1 MKKPILPSRSLLF
14 QCLIYSAFICFV
26 AMPQSTFA
34 HGEKSSAAMAQA
46 ANDLVATFNAEQKE
60 KVVFKFED
68 RNRVSW
74 HFFPNRSNRAGLP
87 MNALNKKQRKGVNE
101 LLNVLLTV
109 EAFQD
114 QENLRLI
121 HGLKKDLEAPDN
133 PRHLYF
139 IAVFGQPSTKST
151 WGWRYEGHH
160 LSLNCTLVDGQHFA
174 VTPSFWGVAPVTV
187 QKGPY
192 KGLEA
197 FKKER
202 KLALGLVNSFTDKQK
217 SLAASDKKKS
227 PGTATKLNRKGY
239 QPPVGIRFG
248 DLDKS
253 QQSKLLELVR
263 AYAGKFRPDILKQI
277 DGRKKIEDTSTMT
290 FAYSPKSK
298 KNVHDYSIQTKDYL
312 IEFSNPGDN
321 HVHSAWRD
329 FDGDFG
335 RDLIAEHLKVA
346 HGKDE
351 PNKPVASKPA
361 PPKKPV
367 AAKKPVPPG
376 KPVKAKKPTEHKEI
390 PKLDL
395 SGFTARQQ
403 ASILKRANNEMCDC
417 GCSMTVAGCRHDDPT
432 CKTSIGLVKAI
443 VKAVTGVQLQ
453 D

>member
-1 MKKPILPSRSLLF
+1 MIKEKMPVTRIPI
-14 QCLIYSAFICFV
+14 CLICSTLICLLSA
-26 AMPQSTFA
+26 PQATSA
-34 HGEKSSAAMAQA
+34 HGEKSAVAMAEA
-46 ANDLVATFNAEQKE
+46 AKDLVAAFNAEQKA
-60 KVVFKFED
+60 KAFFKFED
-68 RNRVSW
+68 KNRVSW
-74 HFFPNRSNRAGLP
+74 HFFPNRANRAGLP
-87 MNALNKKQRKGVNE
+87 LNALNKNQRAGVKE

-139 IAVFGQPSTKST
+139 IAIFGQPSAKST

-174 VTPSFWGVAPVTV
+174 VTPSFWGVGPVTV

-202 KLALGLVNSFTDKQK
+202 KLALSLVNSFTDRQK
-217 SLAASDKKKS
+217 SLASSDKGKS
-227 PGTATKLNRKGY
+227 PGTATKLNRKSY
-239 QPPVGIRFG
+239 QPPIGIRFG

-253 QQSKLLELVR
+253 QQSKLIELVR

-290 FAYSPKSK
+290 FAYSPKSE
-298 KNVHDYSIQTKDYL
+298 KNVHDYRIQTKDYL
-312 IEFSNPGDN
+312 IEFNNPGDN

-335 RDLIAEHLKVA
+335 RDLIAEHLKAA
-346 HGKDE
+346 HSKHE
-351 PNKPVASKPA
+351 PNKPP
-361 PPKKPV
+361 
-367 AAKKPVPPG
+367 AKKPVPPG

-395 SGFTARQQ
+395 SGFTAKQQ
-403 ASILKRANNEMCDC
+403 TAILKRANNEMCDC

-443 VKAVTGVQLQ
+443 VKAVTGLRLQ